1 MRYPSIIAA
10 LLFSATTAS
19 AQEYDEHVHDGFY
32 LRLQVGG
39 GYLRASAAD
48 FTPEVAVK
56 GASGNINAEIGFA
69 LVNNLILYGKFYG
82 AASPN
87 PSIQV
92 GDLSVDNANE
102 EWSQNLGAVGLGV
115 TYYFMPANIYLSGA
129 ISYTQLS
136 ISEQGETI
144 AETDLGGGLHLG
156 IGKEWWVSKN
166 WGLGIGAELA
176 LGRIRDDSN
185 NDSWNVTNV
194 AIVLSATYN

>member
-1 MRYPSIIAA
+1 MRYPLIIAA

-48 FTPEVAVK
+48 VTPDVALK

-69 LVNNLILYGKFYG
+69 LVNNFILYGKFYG
-82 AASPN
+82 AASPS

-92 GDLSVDNANE
+92 GDLSVEDTGDD
-102 EWSQNLGAVGLGV
+102 WSQNLGAVGLGV

-136 ISEQGETI
+136 ITERDEKV
-144 AETDLGGGLHLG
+144 AETELGGGLHLG

-185 NDSWNVTNV
+185 NDNWNVTNV
-194 AIVLSATYN
+194 SIVLSATYN

>member
-10 LLFSATTAS
+10 LLFTSTAAS
-19 AQEYDEHVHDGFY
+19 AQEYNEHVHDGFY

-39 GYLRASAAD
+39 GYLRAAASD
-48 FTPEVAVK
+48 VSPTIAVK
-56 GASGNINAEIGFA
+56 GPSANINAEIGFA
-69 LVNNLILYGKFYG
+69 LFNNFILYGKFYG

-92 GDLSVDNANE
+92 GDLSMDNLGD
-102 EWSQNLGAVGLGV
+102 EWSQNFGAVGLGV
-115 TYYFMPANIYLSGA
+115 TYYIMPANIYLSGA
-129 ISYTQLS
+129 ITYTQLS
-136 ISEQGETI
+136 ISERNEKV

-176 LGRIRDDSN
+176 LGRIRDEGSSDN
-185 NDSWNVTNV
+185 WNVTNV

>member
-10 LLFSATTAS
+10 LLFTATAAN

-39 GYLRASAAD
+39 GHLRATAAD
-48 FTPEVAVK
+48 FSPEVAVK
-56 GASGNINAEIGFA
+56 GASANINAEIGFA
-69 LVNNLILYGKFYG
+69 LFNNFILYGKLYG
-82 AASPN
+82 AGAPN

-102 EWSQNLGAVGLGV
+102 EWSQNFGAVGLGV

-136 ISEQGETI
+136 ITEQGENV

-185 NDSWNVTNV
+185 NDNWNVTNV
-194 AIVLSATYN
+194 SIVLSATYN

>member
-10 LLFSATTAS
+10 LLFTSTAAS
-19 AQEYDEHVHDGFY
+19 AQEYNEHVHDGFY

-39 GYLRASAAD
+39 GYLRAAASD
-48 FTPEVAVK
+48 ISPTVAVK
-56 GASGNINAEIGFA
+56 GPSANINAEIGFA
-69 LVNNLILYGKFYG
+69 LFNNFILYGKFYG

-92 GDLSVDNANE
+92 GDLSIDNAGD
-102 EWSQNLGAVGLGV
+102 EWSQNFGAVGLGV
-115 TYYFMPANIYLSGA
+115 TYYIMPANIYLSGA

-136 ISEQGETI
+136 ISERNEKV

-176 LGRIRDDSN
+176 LGRIRDEGSSDN
-185 NDSWNVTNV
+185 WNVTNV